1 MLKII
6 SMKNK
11 KQDSK
16 MTKAELEK
24 AIRQL
29 EKIRNNQAVWN
40 TFNKHMKGAVMYRLG
55 KFRRL
60 LREK

>member
-1 MLKII
+1 
-6 SMKNK
+6 MKNK

-16 MTKAELEK
+16 MTRPELEK

-29 EKIRNNQAVWN
+29 EKIRNNQTVWSS
-40 TFNKHMKGAVMYRLG
+40 FNKHMQGGIMYRLG

>member
-1 MLKII
+1 
-6 SMKNK
+6 MKNK

-16 MTKAELEK
+16 MTRAELEK

-40 TFNKHMKGAVMYRLG
+40 TFNKHMQGGIMYRLG

>member
-1 MLKII
+1 
-6 SMKNK
+6 MKNR

-24 AIRQL
+24 AVRQL
-29 EKIRNNQAVWN
+29 EKIRNNPTVWAS
-40 TFNKHMKGAVMYRLG
+40 FNKHMQGGIMYRLG

>member
-1 MLKII
+1 
-6 SMKNK
+6 MKNK
-11 KQDSK
+11 KQDEK
-16 MTKAELEK
+16 LTKAELEK

-29 EKIRNNQAVWN
+29 EKIRNNQTVWSS
-40 TFNKHMKGAVMYRLG
+40 FNKHMQGGIMYRLG

>member
-1 MLKII
+1 
-6 SMKNK
+6 MKNR
-11 KQDSK
+11 KQDEK
-16 MTKAELEK
+16 LTKAELEK

-29 EKIRNNQAVWN
+29 EKIRNNATVWSS
-40 TFNKHMKGAVMYRLG
+40 FNKHMQGGIMYRLG